1 MKDDA
6 FLKLANA
13 LNESLNRELEY
24 LRRTIELRQER
35 ILELELE
42 IARMRGHRQGME
54 MVARAAI
61 DNVMPVGEYPDLPP
75 RFTASLSP
83 PPRQV

>member
-13 LNESLNRELEY
+13 LNESLNREVEW
-24 LRRTIELRQER
+24 LRRTVELKQQR

-54 MVARAAI
+54 LVARAI
-61 DNVMPVGEYPDLPP
+61 DNYPLGEFPELPP
-75 RFTASLSP
+75 RAKKDTA
-83 PPRQV
+83 

>member
-1 MKDDA
+1 MTDDA

-13 LNESLNRELEY
+13 VNDSINREVEW
-24 LRRTIELRQER
+24 LRRTVQLRDER

-42 IARMRGHRQGME
+42 NARLRGRNEGLE
-54 MVARAAI
+54 MVARAL

>member
-35 ILELELE
+35 ILELEFE
-42 IARMRGHRQGME
+42 IARMRGHRRGME
-54 MVARAAI
+54 MVARVV
-61 DNVMPVGEYPDLPP
+61 DNYPLGEFPPLQPLPP
-75 RFTASLSP
+75 RP
-83 PPRQV
+83 PSG

>member
-1 MKDDA
+1 VKDDA

-54 MVARAAI
+54 MVARAI
-61 DNVMPVGEYPDLPP
+61 DNYPLGERPDLPP
-75 RFTASLSP
+75 RFTASLSRP
-83 PPRQV
+83 PGQV

>member
-54 MVARAAI
+54 LVARAM
-61 DNVMPVGEYPDLPP
+61 DHYPLGEFPPLQPLPP
-75 RFTASLSP
+75 RP
-83 PPRQV
+83 PSG

>member
-1 MKDDA
+1 MTDDV

-13 LNESLNRELEY
+13 VNDSYKREVEWLKAAND
-24 LRRTIELRQER
+24 LQRKQ

-42 IARMRGHRQGME
+42 IARLRGRNQGLE
-54 MVARAAI
+54 MLAV
-61 DNVMPVGEYPDLPP
+61 DNYPLGERPELPP

-83 PPRQV
+83 PGRFRTR

>member
-6 FLKLANA
+6 VLKLANA
-13 LNESLNRELEY
+13 LKDSVNRELEY

-54 MVARAAI
+54 IVARVA
-61 DNVMPVGEYPDLPP
+61 DHYPLGEFPPLQPLPP
-75 RFTASLSP
+75 RP
-83 PPRQV
+83 PSG